1 VAGIVATLEDGTKLQ
16 LMGQKENSKKADN
29 ERSDRKVHW
38 D

>member
-1 VAGIVATLEDGTKLQ
+1 VAGIVATPKDGTKPQ
-16 LMGQKENSKKADN
+16 LIGQKENSKKADN